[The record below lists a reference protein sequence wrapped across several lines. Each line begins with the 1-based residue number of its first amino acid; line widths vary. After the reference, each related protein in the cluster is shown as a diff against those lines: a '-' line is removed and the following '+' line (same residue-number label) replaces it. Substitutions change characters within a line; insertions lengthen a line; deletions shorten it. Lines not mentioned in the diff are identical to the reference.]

1 MDTLRSRS
9 AIAIGILFVL
19 IGIGYFVLAVPFGYH
34 VEWAGVT
41 MLVALGAA
49 MGIMAW
55 VLVAGS
61 RQD

>member
-1 MDTLRSRS
+1 VESRLRS
-9 AIAIGILFVL
+9 AIAIGVTFVM
-19 IGIGYFVLAVPFGYH
+19 IGIAYYALAIPFGYH
-34 VEWAGVT
+34 VEWAGAT

-61 RQD
+61 RRD